1 MLMMSSTL
9 FWSSMR
15 LDVVVCLTAVSA
27 LFCVRI
33 FNINFCCTMH
43 TDTI

>member
-1 MLMMSSTL
+1 MLMLSNTL

-27 LFCVRI
+27 LFCVR
-33 FNINFCCTMH
+33 FSDPAFHCT
-43 TDTI
+43 DAY

>member
-1 MLMMSSTL
+1 MMSNTL

-27 LFCVRI
+27 LFCVHFSGPALHR
-33 FNINFCCTMH
+33 
-43 TDTI
+43 TDAY